1 MPDALL
7 DGAHHDALLAD
18 LQQKTFDYFLNEANP
33 ETGLVKDNTRED
45 AHASIAATGLAL
57 ACLPVGVARGFV
69 GRDEAARR
77 TLATLRFFW
86 TSDQSGAPDATG
98 HRGLYF
104 HFLEMATGR
113 RAWKSELSTIDT
125 ALLLAGALL
134 AGQFFD
140 GDDAAEVEIR
150 TLADALYRRAE
161 WDWALN
167 PADAGPPCPAL
178 SHGWS
183 PEKGFIRYRWEGY
196 SEALLLYALA
206 LGSPTHAV
214 PAGSYD
220 AWAAG
225 HRWKTLY
232 DIEHVYAGPLFI
244 HQLSHAWLDLRGLQD
259 AYMRERGID
268 YFENSRRATY
278 VQRAYATANPR
289 GFRGYSADIWGISA
303 SDGPGPAVHTV
314 DGVER
319 RFWAYRARGVPF
331 GADDGTLSPWAAVA
345 SLPFAPEIVLPTLAA
360 INREHPEITSH
371 YGFKCSFNP
380 TFPGGETPRGGWIS
394 DGYYGLDQGPVVLM
408 IENYR
413 SGLPWRLMRA
423 CAPVAAGL
431 RRAGFTG
438 GWLDG

>member
-1 MPDALL
+1 MADVLP

-18 LQQKTFDYFLNEANP
+18 LQQKTFNYFLHEADS

-57 ACLPVGVARGFV
+57 ACFPVGVARGYV
-69 GRDEAARR
+69 AREEAARR
-77 TLATLRFFW
+77 VLATLRFFW
-86 TSDQSGAPDATG
+86 TSDQSSAPDATG
-98 HRGLYF
+98 HRGFYY
-104 HFLEMATGR
+104 HFLEMGTGR

-134 AGQFFD
+134 ARQFFD
-140 GDDAAEVEIR
+140 ADAADEREIR
-150 TLADALYRRAE
+150 TLADALYRRCE
-161 WDWALN
+161 WDWALDAESAGRPD
-167 PADAGPPCPAL
+167 PAV
-178 SHGWS
+178 SHGWT
-183 PEKGFIRYRWEGY
+183 PEKGFLRYRWEGY
-196 SEALLLYALA
+196 SEALILYALA
-206 LGSPTHAV
+206 LGSPTHAI
-214 PAGSYD
+214 PSGSYR
-220 AWAAG
+220 AWADG
-225 HRWKTLY
+225 HEWKRLY
-232 DIEHVYAGPLFI
+232 EIEHVYAGPLFI
-244 HQLSHAWLDLRGLQD
+244 HQLSHAWIDLRGLQD
-259 AYMRERGID
+259 DAMRAFGID

-278 VQRAYATANPR
+278 IQQAYAIRNPR
-289 GFRGYSADIWGISA
+289 GFRGYGATTWGISA

-314 DGVER
+314 DGRKR

-345 SLPFAPEIVLPTLAA
+345 SLPFAPEIVLPTLSA

-380 TFPGGETPRGGWIS
+380 TFPGGETARGGWIS

-423 CAPVAAGL
+423 YAPLATGL

-438 GWLDG
+438 GWLDD